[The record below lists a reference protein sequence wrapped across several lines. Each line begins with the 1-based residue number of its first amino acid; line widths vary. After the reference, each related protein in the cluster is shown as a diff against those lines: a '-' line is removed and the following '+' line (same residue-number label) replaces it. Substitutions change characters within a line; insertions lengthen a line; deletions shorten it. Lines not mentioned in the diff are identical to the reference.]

1 MTKTEI
7 VQELY
12 DTEFVQKYS
21 PQFVMQKDLTDDFI
35 QEVWLEIMEIPEE
48 KLKAMYEA
56 DGINGVRKYVSG
68 LIIRTCKSDTS
79 RAHYKLVRYDARNL
93 SKKMINDPKVKFDE
107 TGNVI
112 R

>member
-35 QEVWLEIMEIPEE
+35 QEVWLEIMEIPED

-68 LIIRTCKSDTS
+68 LIIRTLKSDTS
-79 RAHYKLVRYDARNL
+79 RAHYKLVRYDARNI
-93 SKKMINDPKVKFDE
+93 SKKIINDPKVRYDAA
-107 TGNVI
+107 GNVI